1 LAAPVTKRL
10 WTDAERERLGE
21 MRAAGA
27 SIRECAAALGRT
39 ESACSQ
45 KSVEWDMAPA
55 RGAVWQ
61 SHEIR
66 ALYRLMQ
73 ERRPLDVI
81 SAEMRRSRF
90 AVMKQATRVRNAAAR
105 RGVII
110 PRLPQMRQEHRTR

>member
-45 KSVEWDMAPA
+45 KSVEWDMATPRCA
-55 RGAVWQ
+55 KWKR
-61 SHEIR
+61 HEIR
-66 ALYRLMQ
+66 ALFRMMQ
-73 ERRPLDVI
+73 ERKPLDVI

-90 AVMKQATRVRNAAAR
+90 AVMKRATLVRHAAALH
-105 RGVII
+105 GVIV